1 ITLMSDDTSASTSL
15 SPEDER
21 FLEES
26 FQEAEKAYAAN
37 EVPVG
42 CVLVYK
48 GEVIGRGHNDVN
60 QTKNP
65 TRHAEMVAVE
75 EAEKWC
81 HRNSKYVGIACE
93 WIPSKLIP
101 VTTDGNFSEVM
112 LETTLY
118 VTLEPCI
125 MCAAA
130 MYQIHIR
137 RMVFGACNERFGG
150 VQSVSNARNYGVDYE
165 IEMAPE
171 VAKERSIELL
181 RRFYDRENPFA
192 PEDKKRQKSTSAAPA
207 QDDGAST
214 SS

>member
-1 ITLMSDDTSASTSL
+1 MYDDRTASPSL
-15 SPEDER
+15 SPEDES

-60 QTKNP
+60 RTKNP

-75 EAEKWC
+75 EAEEWC
-81 HRNSKYVGIACE
+81 HRNSKNV
-93 WIPSKLIP
+93 
-101 VTTDGNFSEVM
+101 SEVM
-112 LETTLY
+112 FETTLY

-130 MYQIHIR
+130 MYQLHIR

-150 VQSVSNARNYGVDYE
+150 VQSVSNASKYGVDYE
-165 IEMAPE
+165 TEVAPE
-171 VAKERSIELL
+171 VAKQRSIELL
-181 RRFYDRENPFA
+181 RRFYARENPFA
-192 PEDKKRQKSTSAAPA
+192 PEDKKRQKSTSAAHA
-207 QDDGAST
+207 QNDGAST